1 MEAQKKDFSA
11 VSPNG
16 FNQSLVLSIGQAN
29 LRINIYLV
37 SVDKMLCE
45 LELRFSGKGQE
56 ILCALG
62 LEEEAMSL
70 SDVYLICT

>member
-1 MEAQKKDFSA
+1 MEAQNKDFSA

-16 FNQSLVLSIGQAN
+16 FNQSLVLPIWQAN

-37 SVDKMLCE
+37 PIDKMLCE
-45 LELRFSGKGQE
+45 LELRFSGKDQE
-56 ILCALG
+56 ILCAFC

-70 SDVYLICT
+70 